1 MLQREDGT
9 ALTVAAA
16 RPHGRRFLVRFEGI
30 DTRDQAMLLRGPLYV
45 EAGEARTL
53 DRDEFWHDDLVG
65 CKVVVGDAEVGTVS
79 GVLTGPVQ
87 DLLQVDTE
95 RGERLVPLVKE
106 IVTSIDT
113 EARRITVAPP
123 EGLLD

>member
-1 MLQREDGT
+1 MQREDGT
-9 ALTVAAA
+9 ALTVAAS
-16 RPHGRRFLVRFEGI
+16 RPHGSRFLVRFEGI
-30 DTRDQAMLLRGPLYV
+30 DSRDQAMLVRGPLYV
-45 EAGEARTL
+45 EVGEARAL
-53 DRDEFWHDDLVG
+53 DQDEFWHDDLVG
-65 CKVVVGDAEVGTVS
+65 CVVAVGDTEVGTVS

-106 IVTSIDT
+106 IVTSVDT
-113 EARRITVAPP
+113 KARRIAISPP

>member
-1 MLQREDGT
+1 LQREDGT
-9 ALTVAAA
+9 ALTVVTS
-16 RPHGRRFLVRFEGI
+16 RPHGSRFLVRFDGI
-30 DTRDQAMLLRGPLYV
+30 DSRDQAMLLRGPLYV
-45 EAGEARTL
+45 EAGEARAL
-53 DRDEFWHDDLVG
+53 DQDEFWHDDLVG
-65 CKVVVGDAEVGTVS
+65 CAVVVGDAEVGTVS

-106 IVTSIDT
+106 IVTTVDT
-113 EARRITVAPP
+113 EARRITVSPP

>member
-1 MLQREDGT
+1 MQREDGT
-9 ALTVAAA
+9 DLTVAAS
-16 RPHGRRFLVRFEGI
+16 RPHGSRFLVHFEGI

-45 EAGEARTL
+45 EAGEARAL
-53 DRDEFWHDDLVG
+53 DQDEFWHDDLVG
-65 CKVVVGDAEVGTVS
+65 CAVVVGDAEVGTVS

-106 IVTSIDT
+106 IVTTVDT
-113 EARRITVAPP
+113 EARRITISPP